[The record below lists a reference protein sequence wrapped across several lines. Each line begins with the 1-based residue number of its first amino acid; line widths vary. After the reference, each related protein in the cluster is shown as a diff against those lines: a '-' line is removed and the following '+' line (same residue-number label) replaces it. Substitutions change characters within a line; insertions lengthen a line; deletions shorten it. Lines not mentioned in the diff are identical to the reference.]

1 MTLTEIIKGPVVTE
15 KFENA
20 RESQNC
26 YSFQVDRRANK
37 TEIRHAV
44 EKLFS
49 VKVEEVRTSIQRGKN
64 KRIGRS
70 TGQRPNWKRAV
81 VALKE
86 GESID
91 LFETE

>member
-15 KFENA
+15 KFENL
-20 RESQNC
+20 REDQNC

-44 EKLFS
+44 EKLFN
-49 VKVEEVRTSIQRGKN
+49 VKVEEVRTSIHRGKK

-70 TGQRPNWKRAV
+70 MGQRPNWKRAV

-86 GESID
+86 GQSID